1 MLAPLGREEEK
12 KKETKKKT
20 KKKNTGF
27 EMNSNTPAFE
37 MKLYFLRLCS
47 RASDN
52 PIFIWS
58 RLCAVWICSLL
69 HLCLKASSCVAL
81 LISLGI

>member
-1 MLAPLGREEEK
+1 MLAPLGREEEKKKKEEEK

-37 MKLYFLRLCS
+37 MKLDFLRLL
-47 RASDN
+47 R
-52 PIFIWS
+52 
-58 RLCAVWICSLL
+58 
-69 HLCLKASSCVAL
+69 
-81 LISLGI
+81 